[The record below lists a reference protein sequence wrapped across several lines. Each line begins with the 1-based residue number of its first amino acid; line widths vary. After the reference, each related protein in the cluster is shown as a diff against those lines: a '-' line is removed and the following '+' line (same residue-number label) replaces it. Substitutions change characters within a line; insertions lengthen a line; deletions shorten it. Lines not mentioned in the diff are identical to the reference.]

1 MGIKKLLISCLFSL
15 ALVTPAMALQL
26 CDGNCGGSSQP
37 SCGGNGYT
45 GCTEAIIE
53 QIGGGNT
60 ATITQDN
67 NNNNY
72 AKINQMGCSNDASI
86 KQIGW
91 SNHNEAIINQTGGY
105 NTAGINQH
113 SLADHNDAFITQNGF
128 GNTATIDQY
137 TDYNYAS
144 ITQGM
149 GHGVGNTATITQGNF
164 WGGQGYY
171 TATITQYGWYN
182 TATITQK

>member
-15 ALVTPAMALQL
+15 ALVTPAMAF
-26 CDGNCGGSSQP
+26 CPGNNCGGSSQP
-37 SCGGNGYT
+37 GCGGDGYT

-53 QIGGGNT
+53 QIGSGNT
-60 ATITQDN
+60 ATITQEN

-72 AKINQMGCSNDASI
+72 AEINQMGCKNDASI
-86 KQIGW
+86 QQIGW
-91 SNHNEAIINQTGGY
+91 SNHNEAIINQTGSY
-105 NTAGINQH
+105 NTADINQH
-113 SLADHNDAFITQNGF
+113 FFADHNDAFINQNGF

-149 GHGVGNTATITQGNF
+149 GGSVGNTATIKQGT
-164 WGGQGYY
+164 GGFNGYY
-171 TATITQYGWYN
+171 TANITQYGWYN